1 MWRAKGR
8 TEKNAGLTYTRDA
21 DEQNKCGSVA
31 ARPSWVWQNVNGI
44 TEAALARTGLN
55 NTSLWSKALRK
66 DTESESIN
74 MWAMNK

>member
-8 TEKNAGLTYTRDA
+8 AEKNAGLTYTRDA

-31 ARPSWVWQNVNGI
+31 AWPGWVWQNVNGI
-44 TEAALARTGLN
+44 TGAALARAGSN

-74 MWAMNK
+74 MRAVNK